1 MIKECSIK
9 WCKILVLPDAG
20 KTCFR
25 CKQKSKEQYKARGPY
40 GGRTE
45 EQINNIKERNR
56 NYKRKNTRSN
66 LRTSARVRAIE
77 KGIEFDIKSYRDI
90 PKVPEF
96 CPILNIPLFVGNG
109 TSSDN
114 SPSLDR
120 IDNNK
125 GYIKGNLQI
134 ISMKANQMKNSA
146 TLDDI
151 KKLYDYMIK
160 LSD

>member
-1 MIKECSIK
+1 M
-9 WCKILVLPDAG
+9 
-20 KTCFR
+20 
-25 CKQKSKEQYKARGPY
+25 
-40 GGRTE
+40 
-45 EQINNIKERNR
+45 NIFSS
-56 NYKRKNTRSN
+56 T
-66 LRTSARVRAIE
+66 
-77 KGIEFDIKSYRDI
+77 
-90 PKVPEF
+90 
-96 CPILNIPLFVGNG
+96 NG